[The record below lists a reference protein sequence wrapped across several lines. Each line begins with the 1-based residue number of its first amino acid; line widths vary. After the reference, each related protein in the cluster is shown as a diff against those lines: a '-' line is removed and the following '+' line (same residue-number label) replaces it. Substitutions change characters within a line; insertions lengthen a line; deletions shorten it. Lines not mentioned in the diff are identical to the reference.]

1 MNHKNTPSQRQMAR
15 GVPIYEHVTPHRVM
29 HRVIHIRKRV
39 IGLGIMCL
47 MRAGRASLK
56 THLNYKNLNPRM
68 GQGLRSHANLINMK
82 VTRKVAI
89 VLAIPLLMA
98 LGSSPAHGVDKPQII
113 SYAGSI
119 LTPLELSAALTLWE
133 HESHWNVHARN
144 AGHYGLCQGRSLWL
158 SKQGYKKQ
166 VVWCIHYAWHRYG
179 TMNGALKHWQL
190 KGWH

>member
-1 MNHKNTPSQRQMAR
+1 MALTSTFTKVLDR
-15 GVPIYEHVTPHRVM
+15 GGTLTNATRARRIARA
-29 HRVIHIRKRV
+29 
-39 IGLGIMCL
+39 LG
-47 MRAGRASLK
+47 G
-56 THLNYKNLNPRM
+56 
-68 GQGLRSHANLINMK
+68 
-82 VTRKVAI
+82 
-89 VLAIPLLMA
+89 LLM
-98 LGSSPAHGVDKPQII
+98 GVLCLLPDGPKAYAEGVTNKPQII

-133 HESHWNVHARN
+133 HESHWNVRARN